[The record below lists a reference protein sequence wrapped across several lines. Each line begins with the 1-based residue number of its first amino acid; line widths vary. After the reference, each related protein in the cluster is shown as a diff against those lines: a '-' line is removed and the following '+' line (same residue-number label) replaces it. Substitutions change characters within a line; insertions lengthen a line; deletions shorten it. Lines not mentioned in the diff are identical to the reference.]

1 MADALRAAGLV
12 VVEHDGWRERS
23 HGDFTEL
30 RGVVWHH
37 DASGKGDSPGVP
49 AYMAHQWDAGNP
61 SANAWVDRAGRWH
74 LIGAGVAWHAG
85 AVLAGKLSNHTSLG
99 VETDHTVGEDWPAQQ
114 LDALRRGTAALL
126 LHTTDHLLDF
136 HRLICDPPGRKV
148 DPDGL
153 DIDHERAAVAVALH
167 PRPTG
172 DNDVQLPIVN
182 TGSGHELVRTVQA
195 LVNARRVV
203 TPPLK
208 EDGVWGRLTRDAVN
222 HVRALHHM
230 KPGPVDAS
238 TWRILLGLVR

>member
-1 MADALRAAGLV
+1 MADALRTAGLV

-23 HGDFTEL
+23 HGAFTEL

-37 DASGKGDSPGVP
+37 DASHAGDSPGVP
-49 AYMAHQWDAGNP
+49 AYMARQWDAGEA
-61 SANAWVDRAGRWH
+61 SAHCWVDRTGRWH

-85 AVLAGKLSNHTSLG
+85 KVLPGRLSNYTSLG
-99 VETDHTVGEDWPAQQ
+99 VETDHTVGEEWPAQQ
-114 LDALRRGTAALL
+114 LYGLRRGTAALL

-153 DIDHERAAVAVALH
+153 DIDHERAAVAVALQ

-182 TGSGHELVRTVQA
+182 SGSPHELVRSVQA
-195 LVNARRVV
+195 LINARRLAS
-203 TPPLK
+203 PPLK
-208 EDGVWGRLTRDAVN
+208 EDGLWGKVTTAAVN
-222 HVRALHHM
+222 HARALHHM
-230 KPGPVDAS
+230 RPGPVDAP